1 MTAAAFTPRARRD
14 LSTAAD
20 WIKRDNRAAARALRN
35 AVVKAAERIARHPK
49 IGRVRT
55 HLLPE
60 PYRFVSLTGFPYI
73 VVYNC
78 ERDPPLI
85 VAVLH
90 TSRDLTRAVR
100 DIQNE

>member
-14 LSTAAD
+14 LSAAAE
-20 WIKRDNRAAARALRN
+20 WIKTDNRAAARALRD
-35 AVVKAAERIARHPK
+35 AVINVAERIGRHTK

-55 HLLPE
+55 DLLPE
-60 PYRFVSLTGFPYI
+60 PYRFVSLTGFPYV

-78 ERDPPLI
+78 KRDPPLI

-90 TSRDLTRAVR
+90 TSRDLKRVVK
-100 DIQNE
+100 DIEDE